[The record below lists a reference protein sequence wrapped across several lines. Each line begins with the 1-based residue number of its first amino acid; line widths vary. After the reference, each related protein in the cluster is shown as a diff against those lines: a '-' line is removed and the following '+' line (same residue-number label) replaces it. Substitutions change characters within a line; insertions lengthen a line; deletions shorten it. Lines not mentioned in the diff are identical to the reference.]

1 MKCANPRELSGS
13 RYEIHRM
20 EHRRLGADLSKD
32 PALSADGTTIGSVDV
47 QLWRWER
54 GKWIPAEDKFGD
66 PAPTPSDGLVAF
78 WVRPPQGS
86 DPAPAGNHYGISVE
100 AEISTGEVIYG
111 EWGLCLRGGASE

>member
-32 PALSADGTTIGSVDV
+32 PALSTDGTTIGSVDV
-47 QLWRWER
+47 QLWRWAG

-78 WVRPPQGS
+78 WVRPPPGG
-86 DPAPAGNHYGISVE
+86 DPAPAGDHYGVSVE